1 MRNNGGVLDAFVDML
16 LAATAPRLI
25 GTYYSTFS
33 FWIAAFAS
41 KPMHWV
47 TCHALRTRRHRRPTC
62 PVGIADLHAPSAS
75 PTVLVTEA
83 RLQPFSRSGA
93 LRNCLY
99 S

>member
-47 TCHALRTRRHRRPTC
+47 TCMRYV
-62 PVGIADLHAPSAS
+62 PVGIADLHAPLAS
-75 PTVLVTEA
+75 PTYMPH
-83 RLQPFSRSGA
+83 RHR
-93 LRNCLY
+93 RRCW
-99 S
+99 